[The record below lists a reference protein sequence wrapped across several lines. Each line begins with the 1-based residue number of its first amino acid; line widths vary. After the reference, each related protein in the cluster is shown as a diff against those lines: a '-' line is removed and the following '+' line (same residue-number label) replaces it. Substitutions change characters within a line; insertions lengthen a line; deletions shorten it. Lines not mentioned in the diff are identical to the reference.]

1 MADREGNPRY
11 AWPSGSPGAE
21 TMTFL
26 RSRAITLIL
35 VIAACAVST
44 TADAQW
50 VTVARKAIGRVEQM
64 TQSLGNDGP
73 SYDVAA
79 VMLEAPI
86 DGVWAGVLRALKAN
100 AAGITVTTEDSAQH
114 LVQFTDGRQI
124 AGIKLSV
131 VGDRVTHLLV
141 SSARQGGQAPA
152 SALVMDSVLRTCR
165 EVGVS
170 CAPARP

>member
-1 MADREGNPRY
+1 MAFDWR
-11 AWPSGSPGAE
+11 
-21 TMTFL
+21 
-26 RSRAITLIL
+26 RASVLIV
-35 VIAACAVST
+35 VIEACAASS

-64 TQSLGNDGP
+64 TQSLGTEGP
-73 SYDVAA
+73 SYDAAA

-86 DGVWAGVLRALKAN
+86 DGVWAAVLRALKASS
-100 AAGITVTTEDSAQH
+100 AGITVTSEDSAQH

-141 SSARQGGQAPA
+141 SSARQGGPA
-152 SALVMDSVLRTCR
+152 TGSALVMDSVLRTCR

-170 CAPARP
+170 CSPARR

>member
-1 MADREGNPRY
+1 MAFDWR
-11 AWPSGSPGAE
+11 
-21 TMTFL
+21 
-26 RSRAITLIL
+26 RASVLIV
-35 VIAACAVST
+35 VIAACAASS

-50 VTVARKAIGRVEQM
+50 VTVARTAIGRVEQM
-64 TQSLGNDGP
+64 TQSLGTEGP
-73 SYDVAA
+73 SYDAAA

-86 DGVWAGVLRALKAN
+86 DGVWAAVLRALKASS
-100 AAGITVTTEDSAQH
+100 AGITVTSEDSAQH

-141 SSARQGGQAPA
+141 SSARQGGPA
-152 SALVMDSVLRTCR
+152 TGSALVMDSVLRTCR

-170 CAPARP
+170 CSPARR